1 MNNFNDLNDSEK
13 LAYYIKIALDYS
25 QLNDANPK
33 PHNSN
38 FSKLEPR
45 EALNLIKKMKKV
57 FTISHEKAWKYELKN
72 TKKYAIKVYF
82 SKRSGWDISII
93 STGLNHLI
101 DVVIFLLK
109 IRNYNYINFKNAI
122 NMIKIIEE
130 T

>member
-1 MNNFNDLNDSEK
+1 MNNFKNLNDSEK

-57 FTISHEKAWKYELKN
+57 VTISHEKAWEYELKS
-72 TKKYAIKVYF
+72 TKKYAIKIYF
-82 SKRSGWDISII
+82 SKKSGWDISII

-101 DVVIFLLK
+101 DVAFFLLK
-109 IRNYNYINFKNAI
+109 IRDYNYINFKNAM
-122 NMIKIIEE
+122 NMMKTIEK

>member
-1 MNNFNDLNDSEK
+1 MSNFNDLNDSEK

-25 QLNDANPK
+25 QLYDANPK

-45 EALNLIKKMKKV
+45 EALQLIKKMKKV
-57 FTISHEKAWKYELKN
+57 FTISHEESWEYKINNIKQ
-72 TKKYAIKVYF
+72 YAIKIYF
-82 SKRSGWDISII
+82 SKNSGWDISII

-101 DVVIFLLK
+101 DVVFFVLK
-109 IRNYNYINFKNAI
+109 TRDYNYINFKNAI
-122 NMIKIIEE
+122 NLMKIIEK